1 MPKWVTCGATTN
13 PKTSKEYLRFS
24 SKEDYQTEEKAQ
36 EIAQQWREENR
47 YPFIW
52 VERIGK

>member
-1 MPKWVTCGATTN
+1 MAKWITCGSVTD
-13 PKTSKEYLRFS
+13 PKSSREFLRFS
-24 SKEDYQTEEKAQ
+24 SKEDYATRESAEEMAK
-36 EIAQQWREENR
+36 QWREENR

>member
-1 MPKWVTCGATTN
+1 MSKWVTCGAVTN
-13 PKTSKEYLRFS
+13 PKTSKEYPKFY
-24 SKEDYQTEEKAQ
+24 SKEDYDTEEKAQ
-36 EIAQQWREENR
+36 EIAQQWQNEKR